1 METITHISSV
11 SHNGMDMMWYPFSAH
26 FSERLTL
33 LGGESI
39 HELEELLSLIKSMFE
54 INNHHP
60 EILSKYNNSLSQQ
73 LLIGKE
79 DKKTTCEVKFETYSS
94 RYTLKRCFVG
104 KYSVEARLFRQ
115 GTSVVYNG
123 HDAIRVLRKMILPV
137 IQINERL
144 FANRSVI
151 FSPLDNFSKRTL
163 VSLANHWLKMVNI
176 TDSNFLIDSGG
187 RWKVRGDLTRF
198 QTSRRNS
205 AMMPSIHNFLS
216 KLAQTVVK
224 KRTFGMS
231 IPVLCSFDVKMLN
244 DFETMTVLDLV
255 NTICKDET
263 IQLVLAVNRE
273 YIDCD
278 SIEIISVPALAIYET

>member
-33 LGGESI
+33 LAGESI

-104 KYSVEARLFRQ
+104 KYSVEAKLFRQ

-187 RWKVRGDLTRF
+187 RWKVRGNLTRF

-278 SIEIISVPALAIYET
+278 SIEIISVPTLAIYET